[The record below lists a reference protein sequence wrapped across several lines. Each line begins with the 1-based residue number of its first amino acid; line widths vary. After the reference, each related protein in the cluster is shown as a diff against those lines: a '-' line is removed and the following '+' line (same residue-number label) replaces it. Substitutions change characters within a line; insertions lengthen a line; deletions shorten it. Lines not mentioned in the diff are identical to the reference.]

1 MLTPPAHRRGA
12 GPAEIAATA
21 IALLLLRALPVS
33 AQLSPRN
40 ANYTID
46 ARLDPVAR
54 TIDGRATL
62 VWRNLSDRP
71 ANDLRFHLYW
81 NAWTHNRSTWMRE
94 RRLAGNTT
102 LAGRADADRSAID
115 LSVVRLVS
123 GPGGAADLT
132 PSRRFLAP
140 DDGNPDD
147 ETVMAVT
154 LPAPIAPGEAVSIEL
169 AWTARIPRTFAR
181 TGVVGDYFFIAH
193 WFPKIG
199 VLEAAGWN
207 AHQFH
212 SATEFFA
219 DFGVYDVSLTVPH
232 GWVVGATGRE
242 TGRQENADRTTTHR
256 YRAEDVH
263 DFAWTTSPDYVERR
277 ERFEGLPEQG
287 LPPVDMRL
295 LLQPEHVGQEAR
307 HFAATRA
314 VLRWYG
320 EWYGPYPY
328 GYLTIV
334 DPAWQSGT
342 DGMEYPT
349 LFTAGSR
356 WLAPRDAAQPESVTA
371 HEAGHQWW
379 YGIVATNEFE
389 YAWMDEG
396 INTFSAAR
404 VLAEARVPN
413 DYVQRLFG
421 GFLPWTQPDIP
432 LSRATIGNRL
442 YTYRPRA
449 RSDDQATPTY
459 LGFPGTIGSISYDKT
474 ALWLSTLERWLGWPV
489 LQRIL
494 RTYFERSA
502 FGHPAPDEFFAIASE
517 LSGRDLAPF
526 FDQVVRSSLAFDY
539 AVEELFSVRDTPG
552 GEAYHTEVVVRRH
565 GEAVF
570 PVDVLVAF
578 EDGHQVREPWDG
590 RARWRR
596 FTYDRPSQVASA
608 VVDPDRTLLLDVN
621 YVNNSRAR
629 VPRAR
634 EAATKWSLKWLVRL
648 QDFVLVWAFLV

>member
-1 MLTPPAHRRGA
+1 
-12 GPAEIAATA
+12 
-21 IALLLLRALPVS
+21 
-33 AQLSPRN
+33 
-40 ANYTID
+40 
-46 ARLDPVAR
+46 
-54 TIDGRATL
+54 
-62 VWRNLSDRP
+62 
-71 ANDLRFHLYW
+71 
-81 NAWTHNRSTWMRE
+81 
-94 RRLAGNTT
+94 
-102 LAGRADADRSAID
+102 
-115 LSVVRLVS
+115 
-123 GPGGAADLT
+123 
-132 PSRRFLAP
+132 
-140 DDGNPDD
+140 
-147 ETVMAVT
+147 
-154 LPAPIAPGEAVSIEL
+154 
-169 AWTARIPRTFAR
+169 
-181 TGVVGDYFFIAH
+181 VVGDYFFIAH

-219 DFGVYDVSLTVPH
+219 DFGVYEVTLTVPR

-242 TGRQENADRTTTHR
+242 TGRRENADRTTTHR

-295 LLQPEHVGQEAR
+295 LLQPEHIGQEAR

-334 DPAWQSGT
+334 DPAWQSGA

-356 WLAPRDAAQPESVTA
+356 WLAPRDVAQPESVTV

-449 RSDDQATPTY
+449 RSDDQAMTH
-459 LGFPGTIGSISYDKT
+459 LGFPAPSAASRPTRRRLAVDARTVAGLACAAAHPRTPFSGPH
-474 ALWLSTLERWLGWPV
+474 STSCTR
-489 LQRIL
+489 RIL
-494 RTYFERSA
+494 SPS
-502 FGHPAPDEFFAIASE
+502 PASRRIRAVLRP
-517 LSGRDLAPF
+517 GRPQLA
-526 FDQVVRSSLAFDY
+526 VFDY
-539 AVEELFSVRDTPG
+539 AVENCSAC
-552 GEAYHTEVVVRRH
+552 GEAYHTGRGATP

-570 PVDVLVAF
+570 PVDVLVTF

-648 QDFVLVWAFLV
+648 QDFVLMWAFLV